1 VKRRLVRL
9 AVLGAVVAAVI
20 PISAASASS
29 APYCG
34 ITWGSTAKSVYGA
47 ATTTFLTNVRAGR
60 HACYDRLVIDG
71 AQWAK
76 VAYVSRVVED
86 PSGRPVPLR
95 GGAFLRVVTSRS
107 DDTRQLTYD
116 PANPRELVNL
126 TGYRTLRQA
135 ALAGNFEG
143 QTTIGLGVRAR
154 LPFRV
159 FVLETPGTAPR
170 VVIDVAH
177 LW

>member
-1 VKRRLVRL
+1 VKRRLIRL

-34 ITWGSTAKSVYGA
+34 ITWGSTAKSVSRTA
-47 ATTTFLTNVRAGR
+47 ATISVTNVRAGR
-60 HACYDRLVIDG
+60 HTCYDRLVIDG
-71 AQWAK
+71 ASWARVK
-76 VAYVSRVVED
+76 YVGQVVED
-86 PSGRPVPLR
+86 ASGRPVPLR
-95 GGAFLRVVTSRS
+95 GGAFLQIVTTRS
-107 DDTRQLTYD
+107 DDTQHVTYD
-116 PANPRELVNL
+116 PANPRELVSL

-143 QTTIGLGVRAR
+143 QSTIGLGVRAR

-159 FVLETPGTAPR
+159 FVLATPGTAPR